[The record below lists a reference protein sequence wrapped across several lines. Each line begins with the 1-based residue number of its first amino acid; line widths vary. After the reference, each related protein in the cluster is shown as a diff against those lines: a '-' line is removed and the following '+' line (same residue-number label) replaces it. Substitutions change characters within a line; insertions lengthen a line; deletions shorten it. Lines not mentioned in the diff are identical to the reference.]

1 MNKSREDP
9 NLSGVIHWGILLRL
23 AKAAIQFL
31 TVALIARM
39 LDLGNLGAYFFIIA
53 LAQVLSIPAQFG
65 FPQLVLRE
73 TVKYY
78 DGGRLS
84 AIKQL
89 FRWASRSI
97 LWLSAAAMLAGFLI
111 VWMGFGVEVS
121 SNELAFGL
129 CLIPLMALLNLRG
142 SQVRAMGGRIVS
154 QIIDQLL
161 APLAF
166 LLFVAVVLRQAEAD
180 LNSTTILFFRQLGTA
195 LALVYGMIVARR
207 ILWRLARNEPPSA
220 DAPPEVSIQKG
231 WKASAGIMGLSAGVW
246 AINQNLDIL
255 LLADRAGGQQVA
267 LYRIAGLIAGGLA
280 ILIQSL
286 NAALGPV
293 MARYQ
298 KTGRTSELQDLI
310 NRQIRKLNLF
320 VLPIPIVLVAGGDF
334 LLQFI
339 FGTALGEAYA
349 PMLILLGAGWVNLF
363 FGPAGVLLNM
373 GGHEK
378 LSLRACVI
386 ALLINVS
393 LNLLLIPLLGAIGA
407 AVATFV
413 SVLLWNLILWSYARR
428 FAKINTIAWVR
439 FW

>member
-1 MNKSREDP
+1 MNKSREDS

-23 AKAAIQFL
+23 AKGAIQLL
-31 TVALIARM
+31 TVALIARV

-65 FPQLVLRE
+65 LPQLLLRE
-73 TVKYY
+73 TVNYY
-78 DGGRLS
+78 DAGNFS

-97 LWLSAAAMLAGFLI
+97 LWLSAAGILSGFLI
-111 VWMGFGVEVS
+111 VWMGFGLEVS
-121 SNELAFGL
+121 SNELALGL

-154 QIIDQLL
+154 QITDQLL

-166 LLFVAVVLRQAEAD
+166 LLLLAVLLCQAEVD
-180 LNSTTILFFRQLGTA
+180 QGSTTILLFRQVGTA
-195 LALVYGMIVARR
+195 LALVFGMIVARR
-207 ILWRLARNEPPSA
+207 ILRRLARNEPPLTNA
-220 DAPPEVSIQKG
+220 LPEASLRRA

-255 LLADRAGGQQVA
+255 LLADRAGEQQVA
-267 LYRIAGLIAGGLA
+267 LYRISGLTAGGLA
-280 ILIQSL
+280 ILVQSL

-298 KTGRTSELQDLI
+298 KTGRTLELQDLI
-310 NRQIRKLNLF
+310 NRQLKKLNLF
-320 VLPIPIVLVAGGDF
+320 VLPIPIVLVVGGKF

-339 FGTALGEAYA
+339 FGTALGEAYV

-378 LSLRACVI
+378 LSLRATMI
-386 ALLINVS
+386 ALLINVV

-407 AVATFV
+407 AIATVV
-413 SVLLWNLILWSYARR
+413 SVLSWNLILWSYAKR
-428 FAKINTIAWVR
+428 AANINTIAWAR